1 MNIRDL
7 TPKYINLDEVKAK
20 APKYKGT
27 FEELKSLYENGQI
40 TLVTDSSGE
49 VTQLWVDSGMN
60 DLMMDELAGQ
70 AFARVY
76 SSSQTMRWIE
86 MIIKGET
93 LHEDTSVESHTDEV
107 DEPEAEC
114 VEEDDS
120 ITVPAGCHVKNYL
133 RKTYGHC
140 FAKGS
145 VQDWDVTENDDGSKT
160 IRNVKWGRKLSPQE
174 LALLEY

>member
-1 MNIRDL
+1 MKGLL
-7 TPKYINLDEVKAK
+7 TLKELSIEQIQGIITYA
-20 APKYKGT
+20 
-27 FEELKSLYENGQI
+27 EELKHECRVSYNNKKFATLFFENSTRTHYSFISALMNLGIKVIDVNTQG
-40 TLVTDSSGE
+40 SSI
-49 VTQLWVDSGMN
+49 
-60 DLMMDELAGQ
+60 A
-70 AFARVY
+70 
-76 SSSQTMRWIE
+76 
-86 MIIKGET
+86 KGET
-93 LHEDTSVESHTDEV
+93 LHEDTPVESHTDEV
-107 DEPEAEC
+107 DGPEAEC

-174 LALLEY
+174 LALIEY

>member
-7 TPKYINLDEVKAK
+7 TPKYVNLEEVKAK

-27 FEELKSLYENGQI
+27 FEELKGLYENGQI

-60 DLMMDELAGQ
+60 DPMMDALAGQ

-76 SSSQTMRWIE
+76 SCSQTMRWIE

-93 LHEDTSVESHTDEV
+93 PHEDTPVESHTDE
-107 DEPEAEC
+107 DAEPEVEYA
-114 VEEDDS
+114 EEDDS

-145 VQDWDVTENDDGSKT
+145 VQDWDVTENADGSKT

-174 LALLEY
+174 LALLKY